1 MFRSRPSDLD
11 LAAWTRSGL
20 DLILC
25 VKLGSG
31 GSGSWGAR
39 GGGAARRSSAP
50 WWRST
55 GVGGLGATGARLG
68 CGLVQKNERDT
79 RGPLGPCTRVRDGRS
94 GVFGGDGGAAAV
106 ENAGEWCSGHQS
118 DLHTTTA
125 CEKGRGASG
134 SAHRGLVRAGAWRSS
149 EIRRRVAGGARGGG
163 CCSGA
168 PASGLHGSTP
178 SESARPAEGLTR
190 PEWHRRRVIVASS
203 ELTCAAVPGAIP
215 TLQGV
220 WSRMEGSRSVLAAR
234 RSFWDAWQGWRC
246 SGADGP
252 RRSRGAARQWR
263 GGAGTG
269 VQRRRWSGVVVHR
282 DDRGAK

>member
-106 ENAGEWCSGHQS
+106 E
-118 DLHTTTA
+118 
-125 CEKGRGASG
+125 
-134 SAHRGLVRAGAWRSS
+134 
-149 EIRRRVAGGARGGG
+149 RRRSPRLFHLN
-163 CCSGA
+163 CWI
-168 PASGLHGSTP
+168 GSQ
-178 SESARPAEGLTR
+178 RPRL
-190 PEWHRRRVIVASS
+190 
-203 ELTCAAVPGAIP
+203 ELKAYQI
-215 TLQGV
+215 
-220 WSRMEGSRSVLAAR
+220 
-234 RSFWDAWQGWRC
+234 
-246 SGADGP
+246 
-252 RRSRGAARQWR
+252 
-263 GGAGTG
+263 
-269 VQRRRWSGVVVHR
+269 
-282 DDRGAK
+282 